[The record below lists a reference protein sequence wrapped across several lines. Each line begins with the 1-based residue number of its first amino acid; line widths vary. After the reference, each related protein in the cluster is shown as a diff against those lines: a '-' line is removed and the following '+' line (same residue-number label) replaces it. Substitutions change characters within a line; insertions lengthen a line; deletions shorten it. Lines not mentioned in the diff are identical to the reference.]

1 METYLIGLLII
12 LVVILIGLVYFMS
25 KQVRENDTKLKIN
38 IKDLEALRNKV
49 LELDNIL
56 HSQIHQQQPLDFNN
70 GMFEEEKVDLDAD
83 FDVVENSDL
92 VNESDSDESVD
103 VDEVNL
109 EEDEVLNQEETDAVH
124 EEEEVEEEETDDVHE
139 EEVVEEET
147 DEVVNEEDVVD
158 VSTEEVVSEE
168 DIDVVQGEELLEA
181 EENVSTPEETENDS
195 EIEDVTDK
203 VEALLAKTKKIRF
216 KQPSSK
222 AKEFDVGHRI
232 ESEHDGQT
240 YEVVLDSRNRPRWKR
255 MSQ

>member
-49 LELDNIL
+49 LEIDNIL

-70 GMFEEEKVDLDAD
+70 GMFEEEKIDLDAD
-83 FDVVENSDL
+83 FDVVENSDI
-92 VNESDSDESVD
+92 VNESDSEESID
-103 VDEVNL
+103 VDEEDAPEVAVEDA
-109 EEDEVLNQEETDAVH
+109 EEDAV
-124 EEEEVEEEETDDVHE
+124 
-139 EEVVEEET
+139 
-147 DEVVNEEDVVD
+147 ED
-158 VSTEEVVSEE
+158 
-168 DIDVVQGEELLEA
+168 A
-181 EENVSTPEETENDS
+181 EENAEEDAIEGDAVEEDAVEEDAVEGDAVEEDAVEEDAVEEDAVELLETENDS

-203 VEALLAKTKKIRF
+203 VEALLGKARKIRF
-216 KQPSSK
+216 KQPSNK
-222 AKEFDVGHRI
+222 AKEFDVGHRM
-232 ESEHDGQT
+232 ESEHDGQI

>member
-56 HSQIHQQQPLDFNN
+56 RSQMHQQQPLNFNN

-83 FDVVENSDL
+83 FDIVENNDL

-109 EEDEVLNQEETDAVH
+109 EEDNVLQDVETEVVSD
-124 EEEEVEEEETDDVHE
+124 EVVDTEEEETE
-139 EEVVEEET
+139 
-147 DEVVNEEDVVD
+147 EVVNEEDVVD
-158 VSTEEVVSEE
+158 VVADEAVSEE
-168 DIDVVQGEELLEA
+168 ETDVVQGEELLETG
-181 EENVSTPEETENDS
+181 ENVSTPEETENDS

-203 VEALLAKTKKIRF
+203 VETLLARTKKIRF

-222 AKEFDVGHRI
+222 AKEFDVGHRM
-232 ESEHDGQT
+232 ESDHDGQT

-255 MSQ
+255 IAQ

>member
-49 LELDNIL
+49 LELENIL
-56 HSQIHQQQPLDFNN
+56 HSQMHQQQPLNFNN

-109 EEDEVLNQEETDAVH
+109 EEDVEVTDQEETDV
-124 EEEEVEEEETDDVHE
+124 VQE
-139 EEVVEEET
+139 EEVVDVEADAEAEEEA
-147 DEVVNEEDVVD
+147 DAINAEADAGA
-158 VSTEEVVSEE
+158 EEVTVPE
-168 DIDVVQGEELLEA
+168 EELLET

-203 VEALLAKTKKIRF
+203 VEALLGKARKIRF
-216 KQPSSK
+216 KQPSNK
-222 AKEFDVGHRI
+222 AKEFDVGHRM

-255 MSQ
+255 MAQ

>member
-109 EEDEVLNQEETDAVH
+109 EEDEVLNQEETDV
-124 EEEEVEEEETDDVHE
+124 VQEETNDVHE
-139 EEVVEEET
+139 EEVVAEEET
-147 DEVVNEEDVVD
+147 EEVVNEEDVVN
-158 VSTEEVVSEE
+158 VSTEEDVSEE
-168 DIDVVQGEELLEA
+168 DTDVVQGEELLET
-181 EENVSTPEETENDS
+181 EENASAPEETENDS

-222 AKEFDVGHRI
+222 AKEFDVGYRM

>member
-56 HSQIHQQQPLDFNN
+56 HSQMHQQQPLNFNN

-109 EEDEVLNQEETDAVH
+109 DEDDVLQDVETEVVSDT
-124 EEEEVEEEETDDVHE
+124 EEETDGVPE
-139 EEVVEEET
+139 EEVVEWEET
-147 DEVVNEEDVVD
+147 DVA
-158 VSTEEVVSEE
+158 TEEVVSEE
-168 DIDVVQGEELLEA
+168 VTDVVPEEELLET
-181 EENVSTPEETENDS
+181 EENVSTPEETENGS

-203 VEALLAKTKKIRF
+203 VNALLAKTKKIRF
-216 KQPSSK
+216 KQPSNK
-222 AKEFDVGHRI
+222 AKEFDVGHRM